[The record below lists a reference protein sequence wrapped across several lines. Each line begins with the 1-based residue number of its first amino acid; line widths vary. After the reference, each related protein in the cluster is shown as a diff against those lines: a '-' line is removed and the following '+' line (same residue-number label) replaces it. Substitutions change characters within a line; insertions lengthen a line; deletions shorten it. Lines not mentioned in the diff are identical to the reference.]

1 VEQIK
6 DSNRPLEE
14 RNKKL
19 FQRITEIQ
27 GAKQRQELHS
37 AQLKEENGE
46 LVGKMM
52 Y

>member
-19 FQRITEIQ
+19 FQRITELQ
-27 GAKQRQELHS
+27 HAKQRQELHS
-37 AQLKEENGE
+37 TQLKEEIAD
-46 LVGKMM
+46 LV
-52 Y
+52 

>member
-1 VEQIK
+1 MEQIK

-27 GAKQRQELHS
+27 GAKQRQELHC
-37 AQLKEENGE
+37 AQLKEENSD
-46 LVGKMM
+46 LVGN
-52 Y
+52 